1 MGLNAGSVIIP
12 GKGTVFVGPP
22 NAAPL
27 NKSTLDPADP
37 STFLGWE
44 CLGHTSR
51 DNAVSL
57 SKEGGDATNLGSWID
72 PNLVSN
78 RDAVSWGF
86 TVNSLQVDGTTLLLA
101 FPNGRITTSG
111 LFVVPSDGGAIERA
125 IYILC
130 IDGIKRMGIMS
141 PRSSISLGEAPSI
154 STDSFFEIQLS
165 GSMLSA
171 TEASGTEILV
181 GDLLAFDAPVPVVA
195 PSPLV
200 SSATPPSAVATT
212 PMTIN
217 GSYFTGATGVKFGA
231 TSATSVVVVNPNK
244 ITCIMP
250 AGAAGSAAVTVVTP
264 SGTSNALPYTRGA

>member
-27 NKSTLDPADP
+27 DKAALDPATP
-37 STFLGWE
+37 STYLGWE

-57 SKEGGDATNLGSWID
+57 SKEGGDATNLGSWWD

-86 TVNSLQVDGTTLLLA
+86 TVNSLQVDSTTLLLA
-101 FPNGRITTSG
+101 FPNGRITTGG
-111 LFVVPSDGGAIERA
+111 LFVVPSDGGAVERS

-130 IDGIKRMGIMS
+130 IDGSKRMGIHS

-154 STDSFFEIQLS
+154 ATDSFFEIQLS

-171 TEASGTEILV
+171 TEASGTEVLV
-181 GDLLAFDAPVPVVA
+181 GDLIAFDAPTALTAPV
-195 PSPLV
+195 PLV

-217 GSYFTGATGVKFGA
+217 GSYFTGATSVKFGA
-231 TSATSVVVVNPNK
+231 ASATSVVVVNPSK
-244 ITCIMP
+244 ITCVMP
-250 AGAAGSAAVTVVTP
+250 AGSAGSAPVTVITP
-264 SGTSNALPYTRGA
+264 AGTSNALAYTRGA